1 MKITLAII
9 SQKSV
14 HRIGFKDFFLNV
26 RISVSTSGSQSF
38 IRTKQGKK
46 PKHNYRVLSKFTVKD
61 LLPFIRVDSG
71 FRYHILT
78 SNHEIGICQ
87 NRSHYLTRL
96 VFVIAQP
103 PTPEAHCKTPSCHGN
118 VLKVAMAA
126 IVSFSFHTQIRKGV
140 HSLKPNLTLVIGC
153 FYIHTYLRSIAHS
166 AHVFGALEMSAQSK

>member
-46 PKHNYRVLSKFTVKD
+46 PKHNYRVLSKFTLKD

-78 SNHEIGICQ
+78 SNHEIGISASYSD
-87 NRSHYLTRL
+87 NLTRL
-96 VFVIAQP
+96 VFVITQP
-103 PTPEAHCKTPSCHGN
+103 PTPEAHCHGN

-153 FYIHTYLRSIAHS
+153 FYIHTYLSIAHS

>member
-1 MKITLAII
+1 MLSSFDII

-78 SNHEIGICQ
+78 SNHEIGISASYSD
-87 NRSHYLTRL
+87 NLTRL
-96 VFVIAQP
+96 VFVITQP
-103 PTPEAHCKTPSCHGN
+103 PTPEAHCHGN
-118 VLKVAMAA
+118 VLKAAMAA

-153 FYIHTYLRSIAHS
+153 FYIHMYLRSIAHS

>member
-1 MKITLAII
+1 MFVLVFQQVAARA
-9 SQKSV
+9 S
-14 HRIGFKDFFLNV
+14 LE
-26 RISVSTSGSQSF
+26 QS
-38 IRTKQGKK
+38 RGKK
-46 PKHNYRVLSKFTVKD
+46 PKHNYRVLSKFTLKD

-78 SNHEIGICQ
+78 SNHEIGISASYSD
-87 NRSHYLTRL
+87 NLTRL
-96 VFVIAQP
+96 VFVITQP
-103 PTPEAHCKTPSCHGN
+103 PTPEAHCHGN

-153 FYIHTYLRSIAHS
+153 FYIHTYLSIAHS